1 MNRRIA
7 TIGTRFAKPIR
18 DEVRPP
24 IYTRRF
30 RTMKRFIT
38 TFLTTAMLAVTIPAM
53 ATTSI
58 AQTRNCDSNNQRYQ
72 NESREYSQYANEAD
86 QYDRVQYRN
95 DGRPNVYQRH
105 RKSMNIAIATGAG
118 AIIGGL
124 IGGKKGALIGA
135 AAGVAGGV
143 VVTKK
148 QAPNNYYRRY

>member
-1 MNRRIA
+1 
-7 TIGTRFAKPIR
+7 
-18 DEVRPP
+18 
-24 IYTRRF
+24 
-30 RTMKRFIT
+30 MKRFIT
-38 TFLTTAMLAVTIPAM
+38 TFLTMAMVALTIPVM

-72 NESREYSQYANEAD
+72 NESREYSQYANESD
-86 QYDRVQYRN
+86 QYDNVQYQN

-118 AIIGGL
+118 AIIGAL

-143 VVTKK
+143 IITKK
-148 QAPNNYYRRY
+148 QAPKNYYRQY